1 VGLPLR
7 WRALSRIAKPR
18 PLFTHLVGRLA
29 PALVLDVGSRDGS
42 DALAFRAAS
51 PASRILCFEAN
62 PRLYAGMRA
71 DPRLSEAGIEIF
83 PFAVSDSTGEARFRI
98 FNAEKGMGSL
108 LPRVDAPDAE
118 TFAVPTR
125 RLDDLPEARGAG
137 GVALWV
143 DVEGCSYQVVEGAKG
158 LLDRVVVI
166 HAEVETRA
174 FWAEQRLAG
183 DLSRMLAGHG
193 FSPVLVRMKR
203 RTPEQGNAIF
213 LREELARR
221 PATWASLA
229 VSSLAQA
236 LRP

>member
-1 VGLPLR
+1 MGLPLR
-7 WRALSRIAKPR
+7 TRVLSRIAKPR
-18 PLFTHLVGRLA
+18 PLFTHLVGKLA
-29 PALVLDVGSRDGS
+29 PALILDVGSRDGS
-42 DALAFRAAS
+42 DALAFRAVS

-62 PRLYAGMRA
+62 PRLFAGMRA
-71 DPRLSEAGIEIF
+71 DPRLAAAGIEIF
-83 PFAVSDSTGEARFRI
+83 PFAASDAAGEASFRI

-118 TFAVPTR
+118 SFTVQTR
-125 RLDDLPEARGAG
+125 RLDDLPEARGAASI
-137 GVALWV
+137 ALWI

-158 LLDRVVVI
+158 LLDRVTVI

-174 FWAEQRLAG
+174 FWAEQKLAG
-183 DLSRMLAGHG
+183 DLARMLAGHG

-203 RTPEQGNAIF
+203 STPEQGNAIF
-213 LREELARR
+213 LREQIARR

-229 VSSLAQA
+229 AFSLAQA

>member
-1 VGLPLR
+1 
-7 WRALSRIAKPR
+7 
-18 PLFTHLVGRLA
+18 
-29 PALVLDVGSRDGS
+29 
-42 DALAFRAAS
+42 
-51 PASRILCFEAN
+51 
-62 PRLYAGMRA
+62 
-71 DPRLSEAGIEIF
+71 
-83 PFAVSDSTGEARFRI
+83 
-98 FNAEKGMGSL
+98 
-108 LPRVDAPDAE
+108 
-118 TFAVPTR
+118 
-125 RLDDLPEARGAG
+125 
-137 GVALWV
+137 
-143 DVEGCSYQVVEGAKG
+143 
-158 LLDRVVVI
+158 VI
-166 HAEVETRA
+166 HAEIETRA